1 VRRGRRI
8 PITATLL
15 LAGALLLLVAPAG
28 AYASGA
34 PAPKAA
40 HTRNVILITADGL
53 RIQEIFAGMDP
64 VIAEDEK
71 RSGIYD
77 LERARKLYWRDT
89 REERRLALMP
99 FFWGTLA
106 PRGVVLGDKEKG
118 NSVTVRNP
126 LLFSGPGYA
135 EILTGQ
141 PQPAIT
147 SNDAVRSPRETVL
160 EFVRR
165 KLGLWKMDVAT
176 FGSWEGFGTLS
187 SKEPGAFFTNA
198 GYESVPTA
206 VATPRMRY
214 LCDLQTQIMALW
226 ETGRSDAVT
235 FGLALEYLKQ
245 YRPRLLYI
253 ALDETDDF
261 SHARRYDRY
270 LDDIHVFDGFL
281 KVLWT
286 ALESSPS
293 YRGRTTLILTTD
305 HGRGVKPKDW
315 VEHGEGIAGSEDIWI
330 AIVGPDT
337 PPRGDAAPS
346 PAVTQSDVAATL
358 LRFFGLNDREF
369 NQEAGPPIAAAFAA
383 STRSPSA
390 GRRPPAR
397 SH

>member
-1 VRRGRRI
+1 
-8 PITATLL
+8 
-15 LAGALLLLVAPAG
+15 
-28 AYASGA
+28 
-34 PAPKAA
+34 
-40 HTRNVILITADGL
+40 
-53 RIQEIFAGMDP
+53 
-64 VIAEDEK
+64 
-71 RSGIYD
+71 
-77 LERARKLYWRDT
+77 
-89 REERRLALMP
+89 
-99 FFWGTLA
+99 
-106 PRGVVLGDKEKG
+106 
-118 NSVTVRNP
+118 
-126 LLFSGPGYA
+126 
-135 EILTGQ
+135 
-141 PQPAIT
+141 
-147 SNDAVRSPRETVL
+147 
-160 EFVRR
+160 
-165 KLGLWKMDVAT
+165 GLWKMDVAT

-198 GYESVPTA
+198 GYESVPAA

-214 LCDLQTQIMALW
+214 LCELQTQIMALW

-270 LDDIHVFDGFL
+270 LDGIHVFDRFL
-281 KVLWT
+281 EDLWT
-286 ALESSPS
+286 ALESSPG

-337 PPRGDAAPS
+337 PARGDDAPS
-346 PAVTQSDVAATL
+346 PAATQSDVAATL
-358 LRFFGLNDREF
+358 LRFFGLNGREF
-369 NQEAGPPIAAAFAA
+369 NPQAGPSIAAAFAP

-390 GRRPPAR
+390 GRRSPAR